1 MSQNNVAKEA
11 GCTASALRKERFPEL
26 VKQIQDHV
34 GSSSKA
40 PQDLRERLAHAEQ
53 RNKHLVQEKA
63 ALRDRYDLQTS
74 RVLSLLAEAA
84 ELRRQIKSLE
94 SELRGNI
101 RPMR

>member
-26 VKQIQDHV
+26 VKQIQDFV
-34 GSSSKA
+34 APSAKA
-40 PQDLRERLAHAEQ
+40 PNDLRERLAHAEQ
-53 RNKHLVQEKA
+53 RNKLLLQERA

-74 RVLSLLAEAA
+74 RVLSLLAETA
-84 ELRRQIKSLE
+84 ELKRQIKILE

-101 RPMR
+101 RPLR